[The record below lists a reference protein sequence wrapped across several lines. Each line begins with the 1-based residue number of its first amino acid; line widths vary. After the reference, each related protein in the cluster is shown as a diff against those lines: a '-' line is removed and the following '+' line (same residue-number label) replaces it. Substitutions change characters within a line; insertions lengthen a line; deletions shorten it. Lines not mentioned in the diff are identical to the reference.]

1 MGKRKTSWA
10 LLILFTLSIIFLS
23 GCDRGPQKKTDP
35 LDIISLQAEE
45 EIKNEGILL
54 LEYSAKYPQIK
65 EAGNDPCLIKINDFY
80 KGKFNEMNEK
90 TLFEAKKMA
99 SEDFLAAKEGEY
111 EFRPHGLGNTYEV
124 TYNDKGLLSINLLEY
139 TYWGGAH
146 PNSFKESAIFDINT
160 GQKVTLEK
168 LFKVD
173 KDKAIGIVLTE
184 VRKQIEEKGSEELF
198 LYEDALESLPDSF
211 FEEDFYYD
219 GKDIVFYFQQYVI
232 APYAAGFPEFRIP
245 VKDIPYFQ

>member
-1 MGKRKTSWA
+1 MNKRKTSLGL
-10 LLILFTLSIIFLS
+10 LLIFTISILFLF
-23 GCDRGPQKKTDP
+23 GCDRGPQKKIEP
-35 LDIISLQAEE
+35 LDIISLQQEE
-45 EIKNEGILL
+45 EINNEGILL

-65 EAGNDPCLIKINDFY
+65 ETGNDPCLIKINDYY
-80 KGKFNEMNEK
+80 KVKFNDMNEK
-90 TLFEAKKMA
+90 TLLESKKMA

-160 GQKVTLEK
+160 GQKLTLEK
-168 LFKVD
+168 LFKVE
-173 KDKAIGIVLTE
+173 KVQAIEIVLTE
-184 VRKQIEEKGSEELF
+184 VKKQIEEKGTDELF

-219 GKDIVFYFQQYVI
+219 GKDIVFYFQQYAI

>member
-1 MGKRKTSWA
+1 MVKRKTSLGI
-10 LLILFTLSIIFLS
+10 LLIITLGILFFS
-23 GCDRGPQKKTDP
+23 GCDRGPQKKVDP
-35 LDIISLQAEE
+35 LDIISLQQEE
-45 EIKNEGILL
+45 ELKNEGILL
-54 LEYSAKYPQIK
+54 LDYAAKYPQIK
-65 EAGNDPCLIKINDFY
+65 EAGNDPCLVKINDYY
-80 KGKFNEMNEK
+80 KTKFNDMNEQA
-90 TLFEAKKMA
+90 LMEAKKMA

-124 TYNDKGLLSINLLEY
+124 TYNDKGLLSINLHEY

-146 PNSFKESAIFDINT
+146 PNSFKESALFDINT
-160 GQKVTLEK
+160 GQKITLEK

-173 KDKAIGIVLTE
+173 SEKAVEKVLSE
-184 VRKQIEEKGSEELF
+184 IKRQIEEKGAFELF
-198 LYEDALESLPDSF
+198 IYEDAIETLEEAY

-219 GKDIVFYFQQYVI
+219 GKDVVFYFQQYAI